1 MNNVTSAN
9 YYGAQSVNAAD
20 GKVRLLLPGNA
31 CNDDCENCEQIT
43 EAKYYNWAT
52 LSPEIALSLNSSE
65 VPIGG
70 PTEVPYT
77 ADDAVIESKV
87 NNLLYADMVGMEGY
101 SVATG
106 AGTSIKL
113 KNSNY
118 VRGQATN
125 AQPYT
130 VHKNLNVLKTV
141 EADTWYCFVAPYDI
155 HDVTVLER
163 GDMTPYQNDRATAKR
178 VQAEYNLGIWESLY
192 YAVFPVNG
200 RASSRTLPQILRD
213 LSALYPLQHYDGTN
227 LATAN
232 YYLYQVTNT
241 IQEDETGENL
251 KIDWTPVKPQDGVL
265 MKKGQTYAIQFPYCP
280 MCNDLATR
288 TYYDYWTNKCII
300 FHGVGPQEVN
310 GTNYHTTILNTTNP
324 DSGTAIL
331 TGNSTLA
338 DYTLPSGY
346 VHDMTVTSETYDF
359 FTYQT
364 NATIKPTQGYMLYTP
379 SVAKMPAH
387 ISRSGKIVYAEGD
400 ATDLGGVPTIGDR
413 STLMLF
419 GAMGGFELLSLSD
432 QLVTVYNLQGNII
445 FQQYM
450 TASEQLYV
458 ATGAGIFVV
467 RGESEAI
474 KVLVD

>member
-1 MNNVTSAN
+1 
-9 YYGAQSVNAAD
+9 VNAAD
-20 GKVRLLLPGNA
+20 GKVRLLLPGDA

-52 LSPEIALSLNSSE
+52 LAPEIALSLNSSE
-65 VPIGG
+65 VPVGG

-113 KNSNY
+113 ANSNY

-213 LSALYPLQHYDGTN
+213 LSALYTLQHYDGTN
-227 LATAN
+227 LAEAH
-232 YYLYQVTNT
+232 YYLYQVDNT
-241 IQEDETGENL
+241 IQEDQTGENL
-251 KIDWTPVKPQDGVL
+251 IIEWTPVKPQDGVL

-288 TYYDYWTNKCII
+288 TYYDYWTNKAIL
-300 FHGVGPQEVN
+300 FHGVGEQKVN
-310 GTNYHTTILNTTNP
+310 GTEYHTTILNTTNP
-324 DSGTAIL
+324 ASGTAIL

-346 VHDMTVTSETYDF
+346 VHDMTVTSPTYDF
-359 FTYQT
+359 FTHQT

-387 ISRSGKIVYAEGD
+387 ISRSGQIVYAEGE

-419 GAMGGFELLSLSD
+419 GAMDGFELLSLSD
-432 QLVTVYNLQGNII
+432 QLVTVYNLQGHII